1 MFIHLNVFGKH
12 MSVQKKNDE
21 WLLFNDSDTGM
32 RSRVYDVVI
41 PSDIDEQA
49 LITYLGDIYH
59 EYATDKHSDVT
70 LTKTKA

>member
-1 MFIHLNVFGKH
+1 MFIHLNVFGKR

-59 EYATDKHSDVT
+59 EYATDKNPDVK
-70 LTKTKA
+70 LIKTKA